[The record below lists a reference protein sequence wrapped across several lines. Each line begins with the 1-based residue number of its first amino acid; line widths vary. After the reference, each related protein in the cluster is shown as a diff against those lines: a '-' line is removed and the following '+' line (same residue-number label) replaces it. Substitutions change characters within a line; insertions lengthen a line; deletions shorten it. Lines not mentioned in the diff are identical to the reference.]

1 MLFTTAAAMLTT
13 LTKALNE
20 GRFDDKLKVFTIPR
34 LLIIDE
40 IGYLPIDRQAAT
52 LFFQLISRRYERG
65 PMILTSNQS
74 FGSLGRRLRGPRD
87 RERDSRPDPASR
99 DDDQHPGRFVSAEGQ
114 AEVRGGQADDS
125 GSVSDGS
132 LWTLPALWTRRR
144 DHNALDRPQTA
155 CPQPPQALNSSMLLT
170 RGGGIFDDRGGG
182 ILNDR

>member
-1 MLFTTAAAMLTT
+1 MDAQFAPSPRM
-13 LTKALNE
+13 TKQGSDVRMVCQVSARPE
-20 GRFDDKLKVFTIPR
+20 IPVVGRRRRSSLRIS
-34 LLIIDE
+34 
-40 IGYLPIDRQAAT
+40 AT

-87 RERDSRPDPASR
+87 HERDSLREPASR

-125 GSVSDGS
+125 GSVSDGT
-132 LWTLPALWTRRR
+132 LWTLPAMWKCTR

-155 CPQPPQALNSSMLLT
+155 CPHCPQPPQALNSSMFST